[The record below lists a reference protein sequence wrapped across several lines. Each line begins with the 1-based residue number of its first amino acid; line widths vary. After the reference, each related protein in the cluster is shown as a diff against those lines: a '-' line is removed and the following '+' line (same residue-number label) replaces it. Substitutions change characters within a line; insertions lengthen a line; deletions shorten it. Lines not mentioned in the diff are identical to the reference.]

1 MIFLKYQFVIFVV
14 EISNHT
20 KVNTPSNT
28 AQTKH
33 ILGQDGHDQKDH
45 GITKSASVTPKISN
59 SKEADDNS
67 EDNEEIRPLTIKE
80 KLRKKLLKSKP
91 YYDK

>member
-1 MIFLKYQFVIFVV
+1 MKYRFVIFVV
-14 EISNHT
+14 EVSNHT

-45 GITKSASVTPKISN
+45 GITKSVSVSPKIDFPTN
-59 SKEADDNS
+59 ADDNS
-67 EDNEEIRPLTIKE
+67 VDHEEIRPLTIKE
-80 KLRKKLLKSKP
+80 KLRRKLLKSKP